1 MNLLDLNTKDRERKL
16 YELEYTRIERL
27 KNEKGENIRRNVFVL
42 KTGDV
47 AYTLYLEE
55 IPYLLLEGE
64 EITVLN
70 KQWWG
75 YFNRTTKNY
84 INRFFIQ
91 CGFVPCNEETLERVR
106 SGEITSTLEL
116 EEIFEING
124 GNYEDLW

>member
-1 MNLLDLNTKDRERKL
+1 MNLLNLNTKDREYKL
-16 YELEYTRIERL
+16 HLLEYTRIERL

-42 KTGDV
+42 NAGDSV
-47 AYTLYLEE
+47 YTLYLEE

-64 EITVLN
+64 DITVLN

-75 YFNRTTKNY
+75 YFNSTTKKY

-91 CGFVPCNEETLERVR
+91 FGFVPCDEETLERVK

-116 EEIFEING
+116 GEIFESNG